1 MSRKSEAANMFE
13 DEEDFDAAYS
23 GTASSIEN
31 DDDEIEDE
39 EEEVVVAE
47 IGDDEADSEADA
59 WAAAEE
65 EETDEE
71 EEEPSDFSD
80 DEDVDE
86 LLGNADAAEVTAA
99 AEVTT
104 EAETDA
110 SANDDATDEDDDD
123 EAEVSAAREIINRRN
138 HSMAKKSEGKK
149 TKAEMIRDEITRRQK
164 AKESVRACDI
174 IASLADEGVEVNAS
188 QVSVTLRNM
197 GVPSS
202 GTRGRP
208 AGQKKEKVAAAPT
221 ASGTRGRPPKTET
234 GDVSRKAGRA
244 VTEKPQQKKPAA
256 APTGDSFT
264 EADLEAT
271 AAFVGAVGT
280 TDRGMT
286 LLRIFSRL
294 ND

>member
-23 GTASSIEN
+23 GEPASVE
-31 DDDEIEDE
+31 DDDEIDDEDA
-39 EEEVVVAE
+39 VVTAAVA
-47 IGDDEADSEADA
+47 DDEADSETDA

-65 EETDEE
+65 EEPEE
-71 EEEPSDFSD
+71 ETEKTPVSAAAVELEDYDDDAEESD
-80 DEDVDE
+80 DDSE
-86 LLGNADAAEVTAA
+86 
-99 AEVTT
+99 
-104 EAETDA
+104 
-110 SANDDATDEDDDD
+110 NDDEDDD

-138 HSMAKKSEGKK
+138 SSMAKKSESKK
-149 TKAEMIRDEITRRQK
+149 TKAEIIRDEITRRGK
-164 AKESVRACDI
+164 AEESMRACDI

-197 GVPSS
+197 GVQRTGKP
-202 GTRGRP
+202 GRP
-208 AGQKKEKVAAAPT
+208 AGQKKEKAMAAP
-221 ASGTRGRPPKTET
+221 ASPAPHGRPPKAQSGEM
-234 GDVSRKAGRA
+234 SRKAGRS
-244 VTEKPQQKKPAA
+244 VTEKPVQQTPGRLSAA
-256 APTGDSFT
+256 SDSFT

-271 AAFVGAVGT
+271 AAFVGAIGT